1 MADPYRQNKSGVY
14 SVDTPHSAIDDLIA
28 TNDLKQFSDS
38 DKNRLYEF
46 LFGPQDMELDMGFA
60 PDLALSPLISKKGI
74 MSTLKNLF
82 GKNKSKSKFPV
93 GYGEPTKEAAVSSSY
108 DDVVEVLKDI
118 GFGESQAKGTFAG
131 IKNLTIKQQDD
142 LARKLQEAGIKID
155 DKGAPYNFKTDV
167 KESWSSV
174 NKRFKEITDNYL
186 NEPVPFKTADEIG
199 VVEKKIW
206 K

>member
-1 MADPYRQNKSGVY
+1 MADPYRQNKAGVY

-28 TNDLKQFSDS
+28 TNDLKQFTDS

-60 PDLALSPLISKKGI
+60 PDLSFSPFISKKGI

-93 GYGEPTKEAAVSSSY
+93 GYGQPTKGATSKGSTDDAVKLLEELGFTKEGVMTKEA
-108 DDVVEVLKDI
+108 EIL
-118 GFGESQAKGTFAG
+118 FGAKPSPTGTPF
-131 IKNLTIKQQDD
+131 TP
-142 LARKLQEAGIKID
+142 RK
-155 DKGAPYNFKTDV
+155 V
-167 KESWSSV
+167 
-174 NKRFKEITDNYL
+174 
-186 NEPVPFKTADEIG
+186 
-199 VVEKKIW
+199 W

>member
-1 MADPYRQNKSGVY
+1 MADPYGQNKSGVY

-93 GYGEPTKEAAVSSSY
+93 GYGELTRESATSSSY
-108 DDVVEVLKDI
+108 DDAVQTLRDLNLKGQVPKPATNPVLDKIQKLDESTRKKLSEAKLSTTLPEKQFDWSKEEWQKFSDI
-118 GFGESQAKGTFAG
+118 TG
-131 IKNLTIKQQDD
+131 IPLEELT
-142 LARKLQEAGIKID
+142 GKIV
-155 DKGAPYNFKTDV
+155 P
-167 KESWSSV
+167 WS
-174 NKRFKEITDNYL
+174 
-186 NEPVPFKTADEIG
+186 EPL
-199 VVEKKIW
+199 W
-206 K
+206 